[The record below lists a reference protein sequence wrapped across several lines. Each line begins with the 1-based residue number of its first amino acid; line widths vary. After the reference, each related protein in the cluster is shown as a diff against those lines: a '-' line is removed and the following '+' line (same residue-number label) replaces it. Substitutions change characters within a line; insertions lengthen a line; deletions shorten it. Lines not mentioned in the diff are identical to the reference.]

1 MDRTKKI
8 AMCGMLTALSVVLMM
23 LTGIIT
29 IGTFAL
35 PALAGL
41 ITIIAVIEGSIKY
54 GLSVYIAC
62 SVLSFLIAPDKEAVL
77 YYIAFF
83 GYYPIVKAIIE
94 RIDKHFI
101 QWVLKFL
108 VFNVAIIA
116 CFYASI
122 TILSIPKESF
132 TIMGYYVPY
141 LFLIVGNGVFYLYD
155 FALTSI
161 ITMYLRKWR
170 KYIFKV

>member
-1 MDRTKKI
+1 MERTKKI
-8 AMCGMLTALSVVLMM
+8 ALCGMLTALSVVLMM

-35 PALAGL
+35 PALAG
-41 ITIIAVIEGSIKY
+41 IVAVIAVIEGSVKY
-54 GLSVYIAC
+54 GISVYIA
-62 SVLSFLIAPDKEAVL
+62 SGVISALLAPDKEAVI
-77 YYIAFF
+77 YYIVFF
-83 GYYPIVKAIIE
+83 GYYPVIKALIE
-94 RIDKHFI
+94 RINKHFI

-116 CFYASI
+116 CFYASVI
-122 TILSIPKESF
+122 ILSIPKESF